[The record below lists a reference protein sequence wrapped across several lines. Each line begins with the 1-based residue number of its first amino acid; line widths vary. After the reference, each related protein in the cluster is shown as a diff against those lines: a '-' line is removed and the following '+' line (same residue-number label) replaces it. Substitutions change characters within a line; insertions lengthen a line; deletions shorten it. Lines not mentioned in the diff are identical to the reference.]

1 MTTPLIPHPF
11 HRISQAAFDVAME
24 RQRQQTVEGYTAEH
38 DDAHVDGSLVLAAR
52 CYAAAALSA
61 QPTNGKP
68 PEGWPW
74 DKICWKPA
82 GPRRMLIKAQALLQ
96 AEVERQDRRA
106 AGAADSQR
114 AVLQPLGSSEIQ
126 VDQDNGAT
134 GFLYRAPLH
143 VAMGGYFDGQMAPV
157 RAYTA
162 GRWTLIQRMHQG
174 IAWYALGPTGGWLVF
189 ADPLTANDWVIDGR
203 AAAWEQWGRH

>member
-114 AVLQPLGSSEIQ
+114 
-126 VDQDNGAT
+126 
-134 GFLYRAPLH
+134 
-143 VAMGGYFDGQMAPV
+143 
-157 RAYTA
+157 
-162 GRWTLIQRMHQG
+162 
-174 IAWYALGPTGGWLVF
+174 
-189 ADPLTANDWVIDGR
+189 
-203 AAAWEQWGRH
+203 